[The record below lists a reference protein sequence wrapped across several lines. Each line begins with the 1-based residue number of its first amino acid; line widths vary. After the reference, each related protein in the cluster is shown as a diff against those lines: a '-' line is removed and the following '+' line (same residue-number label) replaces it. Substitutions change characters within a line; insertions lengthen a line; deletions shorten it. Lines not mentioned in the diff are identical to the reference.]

1 MFNKLTTKKYILLF
15 LIIFG
20 GFLTGCRQGPAKE
33 PPKYYERELA
43 RMKKEEA
50 KKVQQQINNAKD
62 KIKAAAEEKK
72 KQLLKQREEEQKR
85 RNQATKDNTG
95 NKVNYTPSSYDPN
108 NSKRRQ
114 NGTIVFD
121 QELID
126 MCVQCCCCNVF

>member
-50 KKVQQQINNAKD
+50 KKAREKTEQTYLPDRYPWRGTKSESHLHCVPCRINIED
-62 KIKAAAEEKK
+62 KCLSARIEYLTEAVHGKRKCRIKF
-72 KQLLKQREEEQKR
+72 R
-85 RNQATKDNTG
+85 D
-95 NKVNYTPSSYDPN
+95 
-108 NSKRRQ
+108 
-114 NGTIVFD
+114 
-121 QELID
+121 
-126 MCVQCCCCNVF
+126 